1 MGWRALEA
9 WREPDEY
16 NVFVAKTRAKELD
29 KPTQANS
36 RPEAASASHQQPDP
50 KLTGKPPRHRKL
62 WELKRPPGYIP
73 SGRFG

>member
-36 RPEAASASHQQPDP
+36 RPEAAMTPVDLEHSGQQPSE
-50 KLTGKPPRHRKL
+50 TVQRNQ
-62 WELKRPPGYIP
+62 I
-73 SGRFG
+73 